1 MGQRHVGGIA
11 ALRYEDTTD
20 PGGVVARIKGVP
32 TVAQINF
39 NPSGKIH
46 GRVGRGQTDVG
57 DVTGA
62 IARRNVQA
70 TAEGDRKMGV
80 VAADTAALLVSFEGR
95 PGGAGVLIA
104 ENYVIVHEVADSLH
118 PRPTERGISKEPP
131 GLVG

>member
-46 GRVGRGQTDVG
+46 GRIGRGEANIG

-62 IARRNVQA
+62 IARRDVQA
-70 TAEGDRKMGV
+70 TAEGDCKMRV
-80 VAADTAALLVSFEGR
+80 VAANTTAFLVCFER
-95 PGGAGVLIA
+95 RSGGAGVLVA
-104 ENYVIVHEVADSLH
+104 EDYGNQTSPA
-118 PRPTERGISKEPP
+118 
-131 GLVG
+131 